1 MFKRNVIIL
10 NYNNG
15 FERSRSS
22 KTYYITYDD
31 KSYYR
36 TYYNYERYRRNDR
49 IIYLSSDKRYYRND
63 RYIDYDN
70 EYNKNYRYDK
80 KQRYNYYDYGYSSR
94 KTNYHA
100 EVWELKK
107 SSNCPYGWS
116 CTNANRIYL

>member
-15 FERSRSS
+15 FERSRNS

-36 TYYNYERYRRNDR
+36 TYYNYDGYRRNDR

-70 EYNKNYRYDK
+70 KYIKNYIFSVD
-80 KQRYNYYDYGYSSR
+80 S
-94 KTNYHA
+94 
-100 EVWELKK
+100 LKK
-107 SSNCPYGWS
+107 SL
-116 CTNANRIYL
+116 IEDL